1 MAVPGVLGF
10 VGHAESGLEVL
21 QHPQVVQRMHI
32 AGDMHGQGSHLGP
45 QGGVGGQQGRH
56 GEDLFEVFE
65 DGQGLGDTHF
75 TTGMAGVHQ
84 QRQQALGV
92 EVAIG
97 RQVLLA
103 AILDQVD
110 RRLAVGQPLEIQ
122 GDADPVCSAG
132 APVAVEREF
141 GIHGSGPIFCLRHL
155 TLAAPAGQV
164 AEPALARRQ
173 AVKPESFPY
182 SRHGLAT
189 WRAMRLA
196 AVRIS

>member
-1 MAVPGVLGF
+1 
-10 VGHAESGLEVL
+10 
-21 QHPQVVQRMHI
+21 MHI

-110 RRLAVGQPLEIQ
+110 RRLAV
-122 GDADPVCSAG
+122 
-132 APVAVEREF
+132 
-141 GIHGSGPIFCLRHL
+141 
-155 TLAAPAGQV
+155 
-164 AEPALARRQ
+164 
-173 AVKPESFPY
+173 KPESFPY